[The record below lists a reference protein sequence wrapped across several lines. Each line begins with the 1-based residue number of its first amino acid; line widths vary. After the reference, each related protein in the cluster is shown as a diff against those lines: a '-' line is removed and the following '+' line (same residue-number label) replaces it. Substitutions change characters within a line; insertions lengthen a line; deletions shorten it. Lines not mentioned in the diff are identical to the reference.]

1 MMGPETAKSF
11 ALSGLRTLSNLK
23 LYRYASQFKH
33 RGHNKALQKEVFGL
47 TFQNPVGLSA
57 GIDQNGDYYDVLSDF
72 GFGFIE
78 IGSLTAAEDK
88 GYQKPRI
95 FRLSKDK
102 AFISRTGIPNKGV
115 RHAIDNLQNISKRNI
130 IDRKKNI
137 IVASL
142 GQHSKV
148 RKDAEIIQDFEKSF
162 SLMYDF
168 ADMFTINI
176 SCYDD
181 NNVMPLLNA
190 SSLEEIIEPL
200 LSLRRCYERY
210 KPIVVK
216 VSVDVTHDELDK
228 MLDYCRMSGV
238 DGIIVGGFARIQGEF
253 NTGDRKMAR
262 IGSGGLSGAPVYER
276 TRNMVKYISEKTKNR
291 FPIIASGGIMTPQQ
305 AAEMIEAGAS
315 LIQIHSALY
324 YEGPSIVKK
333 ILKYLS
339 KK

>member
-11 ALSGLRTLSNLK
+11 ALSGLKVMSNLRIYRTLCRMTHSAHHK
-23 LYRYASQFKH
+23 S
-33 RGHNKALQKEVFGL
+33 LQRELFGL

-57 GIDQNGDYYDVLSDF
+57 GVDQNGDYYDVLSDL
-72 GFGFIE
+72 GFGFME
-78 IGSLTAAEDK
+78 IGSLTSAEDK

-95 FRLSKDK
+95 FRLAKDK

-115 RHAIDNLQNISKRNI
+115 RYAIENLQNISKRNI

-142 GQHSKV
+142 GQHSSST
-148 RKDAEIIQDFEKSF
+148 KDAEIIQDFEKSF
-162 SLMYDF
+162 SLLYDF
-168 ADMFTINI
+168 VDMFTINI
-176 SCYDD
+176 SCYDS

-190 SSLEEIIEPL
+190 SSLAEIVDPL

-216 VSVDVTHDELDK
+216 VSVDVSKEELDK
-228 MLDYCRMSGV
+228 ILDYCRMSGI
-238 DGIIVGGFARIQGEF
+238 DGIIAGGFARIQGEF
-253 NTGDRKMAR
+253 NTRDRRIAR

-276 TRNMVKYISEKTKNR
+276 TLNMVKYISEQTNNR
-291 FPIIASGGIMTPQQ
+291 FPIIASGGIMTPEQ
-305 AAEMIEAGAS
+305 ASEMMDAGAS
-315 LIQIHSALY
+315 LIQLHSALY

-339 KK
+339 KS